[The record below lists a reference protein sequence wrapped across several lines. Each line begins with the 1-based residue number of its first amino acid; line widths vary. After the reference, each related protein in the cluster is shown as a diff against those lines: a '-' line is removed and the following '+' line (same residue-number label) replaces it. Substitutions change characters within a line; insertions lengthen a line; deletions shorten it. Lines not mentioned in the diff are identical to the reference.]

1 MSNEKELVLFCRE
14 DGKWAVYD
22 DTYDITI
29 HCESQQEQDDAVK
42 MLERANECRDF
53 SATGMLDKYV
63 PKYPR
68 RLLLRCQDSARTGWL
83 PGKAARDARLI
94 SRPAM
99 MAMENAASVFLPTGT
114 SEEAAG

>member
-1 MSNEKELVLFCRE
+1 MSNEKELVLFCRA

-29 HCESQQEQDDAVK
+29 HCESQQEQDKA
-42 MLERANECRDF
+42 ME
-53 SATGMLDKYV
+53 
-63 PKYPR
+63 
-68 RLLLRCQDSARTGWL
+68 LLRKANQDACEEMSLKEMARCLMGACHCHL
-83 PGKAARDARLI
+83 EVGNGCRGARLI
-94 SRPAM
+94 SQPAM

>member
-42 MLERANECRDF
+42 MLERANECRGF
-53 SATGMLDKYV
+53 SATGMLEKYI
-63 PKYPR
+63 PKYPVVSAAA
-68 RLLLRCQDSARTGWL
+68 LSKFCKNLRIGWE
-83 PGKAARDARLI
+83 LI
-94 SRPAM
+94 FRS
-99 MAMENAASVFLPTGT
+99 
-114 SEEAAG
+114 